1 MATTVDARGVED
13 LHPMLRR
20 SWVVPLVLGI
30 LLLVAGVIM
39 LVNVN
44 AGVRT
49 LRWLVVIDLVL
60 TAVQAFATASLRSRP
75 WVGALLGVLYL
86 VAAVI
91 GIVWPGVTLLALV
104 LVVGVSLLV
113 GGVVQAGMSWAS
125 RRSDSGWGWSFALGL
140 IAVLGGLV
148 FLFGN
153 PVISIAAL
161 AIVLAV
167 YTIIAGVMLLTLA
180 TAVRRM
186 GAGVSAAFGH

>member
-30 LLLVAGVIM
+30 LLLVAGAIM

-49 LRWLVVIDLVL
+49 LRWLVVIVLVL

-153 PVISIAAL
+153 PVISVAAL

-186 GAGVSAAFGH
+186 GAGVSAAFG